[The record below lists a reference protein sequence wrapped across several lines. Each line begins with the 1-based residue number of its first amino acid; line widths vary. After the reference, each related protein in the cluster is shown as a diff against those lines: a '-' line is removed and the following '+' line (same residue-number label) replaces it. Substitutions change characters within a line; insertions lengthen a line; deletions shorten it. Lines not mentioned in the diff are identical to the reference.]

1 MDRELF
7 KKALD
12 FQLSPKGRINDLTI
26 EEQLDILKES
36 IRVFDEKCPG
46 GFSGY
51 HNILIVQEEL
61 AELIQVL
68 SKSLRSNGMSD
79 MTGIIEELADVSIGL
94 DYVKEVFGIT
104 DEQLHQARTIKMRR
118 LKGNLTSES
127 GYR

>member
-1 MDRELF
+1 MDRKLF

-12 FQLSPKGRINDLTI
+12 FQLSSKGRINDLTV
-26 EEQLDILKES
+26 EEQLDTVKES
-36 IRVFDEKCPG
+36 IKVFDEKCPG

-61 AELIQVL
+61 AELQQEL
-68 SKSLRSNGMSD
+68 SKALRGNGMTD
-79 MTGIIEELADVSIGL
+79 TIGILEELADVSIGI

-104 DEQLHQARTIKMRR
+104 DEELHQARTIKMRR